1 MKKKSRIPFIKTS
14 FWLSSIVITDFY
26 KRKKTSSVLKSYHY
40 SHTCFFFSFSTHSV
54 LQAVYEIEKLKN
66 VRYWLRLGAFHKL
79 HQHFLEGKGQKL
91 RKKICWIEIRKCWHG
106 VGDCQKSQKK
116 APKYF
121 MDGPKSLYENYLFK
135 FPDAFSHATDGA
147 ETTER

>member
-1 MKKKSRIPFIKTS
+1 MSFTKLVIQSVMKKKSRIPFIKTS

-40 SHTCFFFSFSTHSV
+40 SHTCFFFFSFSTHSV

-91 RKKICWIEIRKCWHG
+91 RKKIPGREVLEVAKSADVLYGCPLALWSVRRK
-106 VGDCQKSQKK
+106 KK
-116 APKYF
+116 C
-121 MDGPKSLYENYLFK
+121 DQ
-135 FPDAFSHATDGA
+135 
-147 ETTER
+147 R

>member
-1 MKKKSRIPFIKTS
+1 MSFTKLVIQSVMKKKSRIPFIKTS

-91 RKKICWIEIRKCWHG
+91 RKKIPGREVLEVAKSADVLYGCPLALWSVRRK
-106 VGDCQKSQKK
+106 KK
-116 APKYF
+116 C
-121 MDGPKSLYENYLFK
+121 DQ
-135 FPDAFSHATDGA
+135 
-147 ETTER
+147 R